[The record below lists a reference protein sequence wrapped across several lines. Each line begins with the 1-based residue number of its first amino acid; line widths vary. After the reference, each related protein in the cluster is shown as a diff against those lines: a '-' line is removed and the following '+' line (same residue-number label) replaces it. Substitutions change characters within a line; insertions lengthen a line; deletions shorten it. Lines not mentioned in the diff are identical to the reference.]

1 MLTCWNLRI
10 FLGKYQKN
18 FFINFNIFCKISALF
33 LIFMYWYHINIVRLH
48 LNKRKILGE
57 EKYET
62 Y

>member
-1 MLTCWNLRI
+1 MLTCWNFNLRI

-18 FFINFNIFCKISALF
+18 FSINFNIFCKISVLF
-33 LIFMYWYHINIVRLH
+33 LIWYHINIVRLH

-57 EKYET
+57 VKYET